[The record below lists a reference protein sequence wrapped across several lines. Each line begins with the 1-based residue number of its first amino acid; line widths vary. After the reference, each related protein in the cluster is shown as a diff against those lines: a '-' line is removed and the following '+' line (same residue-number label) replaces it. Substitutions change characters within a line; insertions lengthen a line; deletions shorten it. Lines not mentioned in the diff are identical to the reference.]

1 MVGPWLGYGQ
11 KLSALTQ
18 EPDIRENC
26 MHIFP
31 VGQMA
36 LGYPLEKAFGHDIV
50 QMVLHAGLMVKFVL
64 LILLGFSVTSW
75 AIILMKIRLFKKARA
90 ETEEFLEL
98 FWESQDMKEIFR
110 ASEEL
115 VYSPVAR
122 LFKAGYAEF
131 AKIRKIQAL
140 GTAPGSGSVQ
150 KIERGEGRSW
160 KVMMNNLE
168 RSLRK
173 AMVDQVSRL
182 DTALNFLATTG
193 NTAPFIGLF
202 GTVWG
207 IMESFRGIGMRGSA
221 SLAVV
226 APGISEALI
235 ATAAGLAAAIPA
247 VVAFNYFSNRVSEF
261 SAEMEIFSS
270 DFLSIVERRLFKGQV
285 KPA

>member
-1 MVGPWLGYGQ
+1 MHLFPIDQIVVGY
-11 KLSALTQ
+11 S
-18 EPDIRENC
+18 
-26 MHIFP
+26 
-31 VGQMA
+31 
-36 LGYPLEKAFGHDIV
+36 LERAFGHDII

-64 LILLGFSVTSW
+64 LILLGFSITSW
-75 AIILMKIRLFKKARA
+75 AIILVKIRLFKKAKA

-98 FWESQDMKEIFR
+98 FWESQDMKEIFM

-122 LFKAGYAEF
+122 LFRAGYAAF
-131 AKIRKIQAL
+131 GKIRKIQAG
-140 GTAPGSGSVQ
+140 GTPGGSGSSHGADAG
-150 KIERGEGRSW
+150 IGRSG
-160 KVMMNNLE
+160 KVIMDNLE

-182 DTALNFLATTG
+182 ESALNFLATTG

-207 IMESFRGIGMRGSA
+207 IMESFRGIGMSGSA

-247 VVAFNYFSNRVSEF
+247 VVAFNYFSNRVSEL
-261 SAEMEIFSS
+261 SADMEIFSS
-270 DFLSIVERRLFKGQV
+270 DFLSIIERRLFKGQV
-285 KPA
+285 KTR

>member
-1 MVGPWLGYGQ
+1 MHFFPIHQVLAGYSFQ
-11 KLSALTQ
+11 S
-18 EPDIRENC
+18 
-26 MHIFP
+26 
-31 VGQMA
+31 
-36 LGYPLEKAFGHDIV
+36 AFGHDII
-50 QMVLHAGLMVKFVL
+50 QMVIHAGLMVKFVL

-75 AIILMKIRLFKKARA
+75 AIILMKIRMFKKART
-90 ETEEFLEL
+90 ETEEFLDL
-98 FWESQDMKEIFR
+98 FWESRDMKEVYK

-115 VYSPVAR
+115 EYSPVAR
-122 LFKAGYAEF
+122 LFRAGYAEF
-131 AKIRKIQAL
+131 AKIRKIQAA
-140 GTAPGSGSVQ
+140 GTGSALSQGSDPE
-150 KIERGEGRSW
+150 ITRSTQ
-160 KVMMNNLE
+160 VIMDNLE

-182 DTALNFLATTG
+182 EGALNFLATTG

-247 VVAFNYFSNRVSEF
+247 VVAFNYFSNRVSDL

-270 DFLSIVERRLFKGQV
+270 DFLSIMERRLFKGQV
-285 KPA
+285 KSR